1 LSLRAITSTIEAH
14 GGDVVTPSEHRE
26 TDLQRAQDE
35 LARLL
40 KRAEQGDHSVLPELR
55 KALAAD
61 ANLWRHYG
69 DLAAQAE
76 ASLILL
82 AAGNNLLLAESLQH
96 KLQAL
101 KDELGGESPSPLER
115 LLVER
120 TTATWLQVSS
130 FDGLAAQSAAATEA
144 RLKLILKE
152 QDAAHRRHLTAV
164 KTLATVRKLLRPTPS
179 TLELLHYPVSEGAGD
194 AKNRLS
200 RGGVALAAVPRG

>member
-1 LSLRAITSTIEAH
+1 
-14 GGDVVTPSEHRE
+14 VTPSEHRE

-40 KRAEQGDHSVLPELR
+40 KRAEQGDRSVLPELR
-55 KALAAD
+55 EALNAD
-61 ANLWRHYG
+61 ANLWQHYG

-76 ASLILL
+76 AALILL
-82 AAGNNLLLAESLQH
+82 AAGKNLLLAESLQR
-96 KLQAL
+96 KLRAL

-120 TTATWLQVSS
+120 TTATWLQVSY
-130 FDGLAAQSAAATEA
+130 FDGLLAQAKGASEA
-144 RLKLILKE
+144 QAKMLQRQ

>member
-1 LSLRAITSTIEAH
+1 MSQNPPRPTDPGQAH
-14 GGDVVTPSEHRE
+14 E
-26 TDLQRAQDE
+26 E

-40 KRAEQGDHSVLPELR
+40 ARAEQGDRSVLPELR
-55 KALAAD
+55 KALD
-61 ANLWRHYG
+61 ANAEIWRHYG

-96 KLQAL
+96 KLRAL

-120 TTATWLQVSS
+120 VTATWLQVSY
-130 FDGLAAQSAAATEA
+130 FDGLLAQAKGASEA
-144 RLKLILKE
+144 QAKMLQRQ

-164 KTLATVRKLLRPTPS
+164 KTLATVRKLLRPALS
-179 TLELLHYPVSEGAGD
+179 PVDLALRPVAESRPAR
-194 AKNRLS
+194 AYKHPRL
-200 RGGVALAAVPRG
+200 RPAAEASPVMN

>member
-1 LSLRAITSTIEAH
+1 VSGR
-14 GGDVVTPSEHRE
+14 PRE

-40 KRAEQGDHSVLPELR
+40 KRAEQGDRSALPELR
-55 KALAAD
+55 KALDAD
-61 ANLWRHYG
+61 TNLWRHYG

-82 AAGNNLLLAESLQH
+82 AAGNSLLLAESLQR
-96 KLQAL
+96 KLRAL

-120 TTATWLQVSS
+120 TTATWLQVSY

-144 RLKLILKE
+144 RLKLLLKA

-164 KTLATVRKLLRPTPS
+164 KTLATVRKLLKPAISPVDLALRPIAESRPARAYKNPRLRPAAEAS
-179 TLELLHYPVSEGAGD
+179 PVM
-194 AKNRLS
+194 N
-200 RGGVALAAVPRG
+200 